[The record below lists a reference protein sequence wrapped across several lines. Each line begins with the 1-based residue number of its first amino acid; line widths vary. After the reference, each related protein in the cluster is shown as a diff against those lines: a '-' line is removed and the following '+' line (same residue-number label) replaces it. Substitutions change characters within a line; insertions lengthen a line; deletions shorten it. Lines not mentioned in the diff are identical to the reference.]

1 VVFSDETMIDLVQ
14 PRSIMF
20 VAEDKKELV
29 LSTLSLAEPSAEAF
43 SFGVASQH
51 KALVL

>member
-1 VVFSDETMIDLVQ
+1 M
-14 PRSIMF
+14 
-20 VAEDKKELV
+20 KELV
-29 LSTLSLAEPSAEAF
+29 PSTLSLAEPSVEAF